1 MKTLELNAA
10 KREAIGKKDAANL
23 RKEGLVPAVVY
34 GGKEELHI
42 KIDERELNKIIY
54 TADTFNVIL
63 NVEGEKISTILQDA
77 QFDALTDRPTHIDFL
92 MVSEDKPVKVKMSIN
107 LTGSSLG
114 VRNGGKLRKPMRK
127 LTLKG
132 ALSAIPDSIEI
143 DITNLRIG
151 KAIKVGDLNY
161 DGIELLDPASNVI
174 AAVKT
179 ARGAVDEDEEEG
191 EEGAEAA
198 EESAEA

>member
-34 GGKEELHI
+34 GGSKELHI
-42 KIDERELNKIIY
+42 KIDERELNKAIY

-63 NVEGEKISTILQDA
+63 IVDGEKVSTIIQDA
-77 QFDALTDRPTHIDFL
+77 QFDALTDRPTHVDFL
-92 MVSEDKPVKVKMSIN
+92 MVSEDKPVKVKMTIN
-107 LTGSSLG
+107 LTGSSIG

-127 LTLKG
+127 LSMKG
-132 ALSAIPDSIEI
+132 ALSAIPDAVEI
-143 DITNLRIG
+143 DITDIRIG

-161 DGIELLDPASNVI
+161 DGIELLDPASSVI

-179 ARGAVDEDEEEG
+179 ARGAVDEDEEG